1 MRIVCGRQVDAIKQ
15 SGTVIGE
22 EFLHKVIMQLA
33 RGLDYMHRHSYIHR
47 DIKLE
52 NVYISVGKDI
62 KVSNLVRGGSCDNKP
77 PETRPSSRVVLF
89 IRW

>member
-1 MRIVCGRQVDAIKQ
+1 MWIVCGRQVDAIKQ
-15 SGTVIGE
+15 SGTVLGE

-62 KVSNLVRGGSCDNKP
+62 KVSNLVCDNKP
-77 PETRPSSRVVLF
+77 RETRPSSRVVLYLL
-89 IRW
+89 W